1 MCRKKYYRRI
11 DWKVKQKSKNN
22 RKSSKK
28 KHKIAKN
35 DIEYYRRLV
44 TKKFENKS
52 WSSNLWDYEKLN
64 KKRLF
69 FYITEG

>member
-1 MCRKKYYRRI
+1 MCRKKHYRRI